1 MVCGCVVV
9 ALFSAPV
16 GGPKAA
22 RPCNMWFVDV
32 L

>member
-1 MVCGCVVV
+1 VVCGCVVV

-16 GGPKAA
+16 GGGAKAA
-22 RPCNMWFVDV
+22 RP

>member
-1 MVCGCVVV
+1 VVCGCVVV

-16 GGPKAA
+16 GRGEPKAA
-22 RPCNMWFVDV
+22 RP